1 MKNLYKVCVI
11 LLTLSLLLCG
21 CSAAEPKEL
30 DYDKLVV
37 PPVDLAITDCITD
50 QQLST
55 VLGHSMQLLGVYEE
69 GVQAIWQS
77 DDGACQVTI
86 HMMNQTREVFDS
98 QITDAEVEMTMQEG
112 LGEIAYWY
120 ESRTQLM
127 VYANGYALD
136 VAVVCSDTPLT
147 EPYVRQIAQLM
158 LSVIQPVSE

>member
-21 CSAAEPKEL
+21 CAAAEPEEL

-112 LGEIAYWY
+112 VGEIAYWY